1 MYLLTFFPILLS
13 CQTQKLDMKTNKK
26 EIEVQRRLSL
36 SNEWLSTADFDG
48 DGDDVIFTFNDGIAR
63 WNDKEHEIA
72 AQPLCA
78 SVYDWD
84 KDGKEELFV
93 GYGSSRKYR
102 NQPAQVWQY
111 SNQETK
117 LVWKGEIHAM
127 ISDMHTTNDG
137 LFIVRSN
144 SNQEMEGGFLDI
156 ATGKMNVLHT
166 QKLAL
171 RQYPLSNE
179 SVLVGR
185 VYGDKPRSDG
195 DLFYSNTK
203 IKIPTKRGVRAI
215 ELADINQD
223 QKKDLLISD
232 GWHFQY
238 GTNAQARVVLYEG
251 PDFKERRVIANF
263 DDDYS
268 VNRIEVSDDGK
279 MILAIA
285 SKFGYVLFLDDL
297 GWKSYKLPEIGE
309 RGSMSFL
316 HSSKGL
322 EIAVSG
328 ERGGIFSVSSL
339 SQ

>member
-1 MYLLTFFPILLS
+1 MKLSLIKLKYPTMYLLSFFPILLS
-13 CQTQKLDMKTNKK
+13 CQTQKLDMNSNKK
-26 EIEVQRRLSL
+26 EIEIQRRLSL
-36 SNEWLSTADFDG
+36 SNEWLSSADFNG
-48 DGDDVIFTFNDGIAR
+48 NGDDILFTFNDGLAR
-63 WNDKEHEIA
+63 WGEQEHKIS

-78 SVYDWD
+78 SAFDSNN
-84 KDGKEELFV
+84 DGKEELFV
-93 GYGSSRKYR
+93 GYGASRTYK

-111 SNQETK
+111 SEKDTK
-117 LVWKGEIHAM
+117 LVWQGDAKSM
-127 ISDMHTTNDG
+127 ISDMHATNDG
-137 LFIVRSN
+137 LFVVRSN
-144 SNQEMEGGFLDI
+144 SNQEMEGGFLDVNNGQFNI
-156 ATGKMNVLHT
+156 LHT
-166 QKLAL
+166 QRLAL
-171 RQYPLSNE
+171 RQYPLSKE
-179 SVLVGR
+179 SILVGR

-215 ELADINQD
+215 GVADINQD
-223 QKKDLLISD
+223 QKRDLLISD

-251 PDFKERRVIANF
+251 PDFTERRVIANF

-285 SKFGYVLFLDDL
+285 SKFGYVLFLDEL

-322 EIAVSG
+322 EIAVYG
-328 ERGGIFSVSSL
+328 K
-339 SQ
+339 